1 MNTKKEIILGIK
13 SCEEDIN
20 NILKNN
26 NASLYLVVFDKLNQQ
41 GNEWYSCN
49 EILSSVDDLIIE
61 VNKNYLV
68 SSNSN
73 DGYIIDWSPIK
84 SWCLEV
90 WEYNPNG
97 NDKLLNTFA
106 QNLNKME
113 LNKSFFT
120 NLMCKVH
127 NCAIDLKDNKVTEN
141 ISDTLFEVAQTLA
154 SVADQCEDITDNTS
168 NTENYGF
175 IGIVNVET
183 AKWNYFKTEPKHLR
197 DVYKLTK
204 DGYDIYHS
212 WDNSLGSK
220 DYDDTV
226 ILQMLTE
233 NEILSKKIGHFTYD

>member
-13 SCEEDIN
+13 SREKEIYD
-20 NILKNN
+20 ILKYYD
-26 NASLYLVVFDKLNQQ
+26 AYLYLVVYDKLSQY
-41 GNEWYSCN
+41 GNEWHS
-49 EILSSVDDLIIE
+49 IDDRMLSIDDLIMSI
-61 VNKNYLV
+61 KNDQLV
-68 SSNSN
+68 TDSAN
-73 DGYIIDWSPIK
+73 DHINDWSPIK

-113 LNKSFFT
+113 LNRNFFVS
-120 NLMCKVH
+120 LMCKVH
-127 NCAIDLKDNKVTEN
+127 NCAIDIKDNKVTEN
-141 ISDTLFEVAQTLA
+141 ITDTLFEVAQTLA

-197 DVYKLTK
+197 DVYELTK

-212 WDNSLGSK
+212 WDNSLGFK
-220 DYDDTV
+220 DYDDTA

-233 NEILSKKIGHFTYD
+233 NETLSKKIGHFTYD